1 MFVFEAGSPSVFWW
15 EGFRQQSRRRRGCR
29 WQGDQSQSKFFSSD
43 PPLQTVFHFTALTF
57 CSFVPVSPASILLF
71 IYLFFASPQV
81 FLLPSLWW
89 KPYDCSQ
96 SFTDYLLF
104 FDNCFRGFYAN
115 SCVCVCSRRILANFS
130 PFQDSFTPPRCIL
143 CCVLGAFR
151 FQEVR
156 LSRRMRMRRRRRRK
170 GLWSLSRV
178 IRTRMYVLCML
189 WRPKAVQVILFSL
202 GKACDTWCFYL
213 IGRVFGLLVC
223 LFSCLT
229 QNCCRWPQNFPGAGR
244 FDRRV
249 WCWFCCF

>member
-1 MFVFEAGSPSVFWW
+1 MIKAKVSFSLQIPLCRLYFTSLHSPSA
-15 EGFRQQSRRRRGCR
+15 RLSLCHQLLS
-29 WQGDQSQSKFFSSD
+29 
-43 PPLQTVFHFTALTF
+43 F
-57 CSFVPVSPASILLF
+57 CLF
-71 IYLFFASPQV
+71 IC
-81 FLLPSLWW
+81 FLLALKSSSCLLYDENHMTAAKASQIICYSLITASEAFM
-89 KPYDCSQ
+89 P
-96 SFTDYLLF
+96 TV
-104 FDNCFRGFYAN
+104 
-115 SCVCVCSRRILANFS
+115 VCVCSRRILANFS

-229 QNCCRWPQNFPGAGR
+229 QNSCRWPQNFPGAGC